1 AAQFANSDEG
11 SLAVINGNYALAAG
25 LDINSALA
33 VEDASGD
40 AAQTYA
46 NIIAVRNGDEN
57 SDKIQALINV
67 LQTDEVKQ
75 YIEDNY
81 NGAVVAIF

>member
-1 AAQFANSDEG
+1 MSFFENCFTDTQQRK
-11 SLAVINGNYALAAG
+11 
-25 LDINSALA
+25 ALA

-46 NIIAVRNGDEN
+46 NIVAVKSGNEN
-57 SDKIQALINV
+57 LPKIQALIKA
-67 LQTDEVKQ
+67 LKSDDVKNF
-75 YIEDNY
+75 INEKY